1 MSPGAFVKTQRQKS
15 GPRASGDEPL
25 DSVPSRTQTE
35 WSPRER
41 G

>member
-1 MSPGAFVKTQRQKS
+1 MS
-15 GPRASGDEPL
+15 GPRASGDEPECIEL
-25 DSVPSRTQTE
+25 GAKLAK